1 MRTKSI
7 GSFGRVEN
15 FVRNVFFDCVKC
27 NRNGCELCPLRRIF
41 IWQEEML
48 ILTKLG
54 IHKILWN
61 RYEKRVIM
69 LEIFLEEDFFKR
81 KSKNLKLYFLFLLY
95 ITLYYLLYINYILI
109 SQFFYLYQSK
119 IKLEMQIE
127 IS

>member
-15 FVRNVFFDCVKC
+15 FVRNVFFDCCVKC
-27 NRNGCELCPLRRIF
+27 NRNGCELCLLRRIF
-41 IWQEEML
+41 IWQEEMP

-81 KSKNLKLYFLFLLY
+81 KSKNLKSIF
-95 ITLYYLLYINYILI
+95 
-109 SQFFYLYQSK
+109 
-119 IKLEMQIE
+119 
-127 IS
+127 